1 MRRAVIHVR
10 PGGGCPPCRAALER
24 VAPRLRAA
32 GVDVSVVEGGAVVYP
47 TIVARDGA
55 GNRIRCRGYP
65 PEEAVAAMCAESYSN
80 D

>member
-1 MRRAVIHVR
+1 MRHAVIHLR
-10 PGGGCPPCRAALER
+10 PGGGCPPCRAVMER

-65 PEEAVAAMCAESYSN
+65 PEEAVQAMCAESYRN

>member
-32 GVDVSVVEGGAVVYP
+32 GVDVSVVEGGAAVYP
-47 TIVARDGA
+47 TIIASDGA

-65 PEEAVAAMCAESYSN
+65 PEEAVAAMCAESYST